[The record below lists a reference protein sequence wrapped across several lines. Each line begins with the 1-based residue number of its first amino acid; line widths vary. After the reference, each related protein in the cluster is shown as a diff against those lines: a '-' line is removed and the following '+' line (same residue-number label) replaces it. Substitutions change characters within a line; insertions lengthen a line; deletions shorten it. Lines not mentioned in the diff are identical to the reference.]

1 MKEISDA
8 ASKNKIAIK
17 KNETI
22 VAQNVTTT
30 PLYSDQIF
38 HTSNETP
45 KTNST
50 QDLRQKNVTQLEKK
64 IN

>member
-8 ASKNKIAIK
+8 ASKNKIVIK
-17 KNETI
+17 KNEKI

-30 PLYSDQIF
+30 PLYSEEIN
-38 HTSNETP
+38 HTFKDTP
-45 KTNST
+45 KNNST